1 MRRGTR
7 GCRVCSLSSRS
18 RVAGGAAAGGAGQ
31 RRRRAHRQLLPKQRL
46 SPREHVHS
54 RTHWEEHPLNAEAEA
69 RVRALLDVVGLVAE
83 PIVDEAGEQAH
94 PHLQH
99 RLLVR
104 PERRAGDAPASA
116 EEDRQLV
123 RPRRADAAAHL
134 CGGAL
139 CDRAERLHARRPA
152 LLAQAGRLLRGE
164 QAHHEHLE
172 QPVGV
177 VVACRA
183 RVAQRCKA
191 LSGGGHRPMEDS
203 RARVEEQQPVKEL
216 EDLGAGLVDRGHNGQ
231 AGHAREVSQ
240 HFNGDEGHGR
250 VEAGCDLV
258 AEQQLRQRQQLHRD
272 AQPLALAA
280 RDATSLDGGRV
291 AHTRVCH
298 PREAQRRHHSLHP
311 RFARR
316 RGQRVQSQRS
326 GVTQRFPDG
335 QLCEHMVILLDH
347 RHLALEG
354 LIPELVAVANFTRG
368 DEPSAR

>member
-1 MRRGTR
+1 MGGEVTRWRGRAPLCAAR
-7 GCRVCSLSSRS
+7 G
-18 RVAGGAAAGGAGQ
+18 GG
-31 RRRRAHRQLLPKQRL
+31 
-46 SPREHVHS
+46 S
-54 RTHWEEHPLNAEAEA
+54 HPLNAEAEA

-177 VVACRA
+177 VVAWRA
-183 RVAQRCKA
+183 GRPQSAVVGACK
-191 LSGGGHRPMEDS
+191 E
-203 RARVEEQQPVKEL
+203 
-216 EDLGAGLVDRGHNGQ
+216 
-231 AGHAREVSQ
+231 
-240 HFNGDEGHGR
+240 
-250 VEAGCDLV
+250 
-258 AEQQLRQRQQLHRD
+258 
-272 AQPLALAA
+272 
-280 RDATSLDGGRV
+280 
-291 AHTRVCH
+291 
-298 PREAQRRHHSLHP
+298 
-311 RFARR
+311 
-316 RGQRVQSQRS
+316 
-326 GVTQRFPDG
+326 
-335 QLCEHMVILLDH
+335 
-347 RHLALEG
+347 
-354 LIPELVAVANFTRG
+354 VAVRA
-368 DEPSAR
+368 